1 MLMFARPENNS
12 VMLVRRSACLFRFTR
27 IAILLFCGAAI
38 LLATFPGFA
47 QPAFAA
53 EPSLTRYEFSEPHMG
68 VTFRI
73 VLYAADE
80 TTANKASQAAFARV
94 EELNGLLSDYDPK
107 SELSKLSD
115 TAGSKQ
121 AVPVSEELWFVLNK
135 AQDVSQRS
143 EGAFD
148 VTVGSAVKLWR
159 RARRAQQLPDE
170 KLLAAAVETI
180 GYQHLKFDDNA
191 RTVTLAKPNTR
202 LDLGGIAKGYAADEA
217 MRVLKGQGVNQALV
231 AASGDVVLGDAP
243 PHADAWRVAIAP
255 LEVGSPVE
263 RYLMLANAAVS
274 TSGDAFQFVEIDGR
288 RYSHILD
295 PRTGLGLTDRVSV
308 TVVAPSG
315 VESDSL
321 ASAVCV
327 LGSEKGL
334 KLIEGLPTMAVL
346 IVQAGEVKPVEQLSQ
361 KMKTLLKSE

>member
-1 MLMFARPENNS
+1 MFDWPENDCLKLAS
-12 VMLVRRSACLFRFTR
+12 RSAWLFRFTR
-27 IAILLFCGAAI
+27 GAILVCCSVVVA
-38 LLATFPGFA
+38 LAPLTGFA
-47 QPAFAA
+47 QPDSVAKPA
-53 EPSLTRYEFSEPHMG
+53 LTRYEISEPHMG

-80 TTANKASQAAFARV
+80 TTANKAAQAAFARV

-115 TAGSKQ
+115 TAGSNQ

-135 AQDVSQRS
+135 GQEVSRLS

-180 GYQHLKFDDNA
+180 GYQNLKFNSTDHS
-191 RTVTLAKPNTR
+191 VTIAKANTR

-217 MRVLKGQGVNQALV
+217 IRVLKEQGVNRALV

-243 PHADAWRVAIAP
+243 PNAHAWRVAIAP
-255 LEVGSPVE
+255 LVVGSPIE

-334 KLIEGLPTMAVL
+334 KLIEALPAVAVL
-346 IVQAGEVKPVEQLSQ
+346 IVQAGETKPVEQLSQ